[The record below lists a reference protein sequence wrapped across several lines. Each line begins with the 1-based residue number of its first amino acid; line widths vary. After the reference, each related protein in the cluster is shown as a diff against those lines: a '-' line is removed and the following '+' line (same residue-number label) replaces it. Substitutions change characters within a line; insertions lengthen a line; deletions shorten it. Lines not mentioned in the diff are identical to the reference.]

1 MKRTRVIIM
10 GAAGRDFHN
19 FNTVFR
25 ADDRY
30 EVVAFTATQIP
41 NIEGRRYPPELA
53 GKLYPNGIPI
63 FPETDLP
70 KLIKELKADEVI
82 FAYSDVSFNY
92 VMTKAALVIA
102 SGADF
107 KLQGASPTMLKSK
120 VPVIAVVAVRTG
132 AGKSQTSRK
141 VCNLLRAANK
151 RVVAVRHPMPYGDL
165 VKQKIQ
171 RYSSLEDLKKY
182 DCTVEEMEEYEPHIV
197 NGTIIYAGVDYE
209 AILREAEKEADV
221 IVWDGGNN
229 DTPFYRSDLTIVVA
243 DPHRPGHEIS
253 YYPGAVNIHLADV
266 VIINKIDTS
275 SRINIDIV
283 RKNIVSI
290 NPNAIIIEA
299 ASPIKVDD
307 VKVIRNNRVLV
318 VEDGPTLT
326 HGGMTYGAGHVAA
339 RKYGAKEIVDPR
351 PWVVNSIAETFKKYP
366 HIGTL
371 LPAMGYGGKQIK
383 DLEETIN
390 KVDCDAVVIGTPIDL
405 RRIIKINKPSTRV
418 RYDLDEIAKPDLS
431 EILDEFLKKHGLK

>member
-1 MKRTRVIIM
+1 MKRARVIIM

-25 ADDRY
+25 TDDRY

-41 NIEGRRYPPELA
+41 NIEERKYPAELA
-53 GKLYPNGIPI
+53 GALYPNGIPI
-63 FPETDLP
+63 FPESDLP
-70 KLIKELKADEVI
+70 RLIKELKADEVI
-82 FAYSDVSFNY
+82 FAYSDVSFQY
-92 VMTKAALVIA
+92 IMSKAALVVA
-102 SGADF
+102 AGADF
-107 KLQGASPTMLKSK
+107 KLQGARPTMLKSK

-141 VCNLLRAANK
+141 VCQLLREAGK
-151 RVVAVRHPMPYGDL
+151 KVVAIRHPMPYGDL
-165 VKQKIQ
+165 VKQRVQ
-171 RYSSLEDLKKY
+171 RYSSLEDLKRFE
-182 DCTVEEMEEYEPHIV
+182 CTVEEMEEYEPHIV

-209 AILREAEKEADV
+209 AILHEAEKEADV

-229 DTPFYRSDLTIVVA
+229 DMSFYQPDLTIDVA
-243 DPHRPGHEIS
+243 DPHRAGHELS
-253 YYPGAVNIHLADV
+253 YYPGAVNIRLADV

-275 SRINIDIV
+275 SRMNIDLV
-283 RKNIVSI
+283 RKNIVGI
-290 NPNAIIIEA
+290 NSKAIIIEA
-299 ASPIKVDD
+299 ASPISVEDESI
-307 VKVIRNNRVLV
+307 IRNKRVLV

-326 HGGMTYGAGHVAA
+326 HGEMTYGAGHVAA

-383 DLEETIN
+383 DLETTIN
-390 KVDCDAVVIGTPIDL
+390 KVDCDSVIISTPIDL
-405 RRIIKINKPSTRV
+405 RRIIKIKKPSTRI
-418 RYDLDEIAKPDLS
+418 YYELDEIAKPNLN
-431 EILDEFLKKHGLK
+431 EILTGFIKKRGLK

>member
-1 MKRTRVIIM
+1 MKRARVIIM

-25 ADDRY
+25 TDDRY

-41 NIEGRRYPPELA
+41 NIEGRKYPAELS
-53 GKLYPNGIPI
+53 GKLYPGGIPI
-63 FPETDLP
+63 FPETELP
-70 KLIKELKADEVI
+70 RLIKEMNVDEVI
-82 FAYSDVSFNY
+82 FAYSDVSFQY
-92 VMTKAALVIA
+92 LMAKAVQVVAA
-102 SGADF
+102 GADF
-107 KLQGASPTMLKSK
+107 KLQGARPTMLKSK

-141 VCNLLRAANK
+141 VCELLRAAGK
-151 RVVAVRHPMPYGDL
+151 KVVAVRHPMPYGDL
-165 VKQKIQ
+165 VKQKVQ
-171 RYSSLEDLKKY
+171 RYSSLEDLKKF

-197 NGTIIYAGVDYE
+197 KGTIIYAGVDYE
-209 AILREAEKEADV
+209 AILREAEKEADI

-229 DTPFYRSDLTIVVA
+229 DISFYQPDLTIAVA
-243 DPHRPGHEIS
+243 DPHRAGHELS

-275 SRINIDIV
+275 SRMNIDLV
-283 RKNIVSI
+283 RKNILSI
-290 NPNAIIIEA
+290 NPTATIIEA
-299 ASPIKVDD
+299 ASPISVEDAS
-307 VKVIRNNRVLV
+307 VIRDKRVLV

-326 HGGMTYGAGHVAA
+326 HGEMTYGAGHVAA
-339 RKYGAKEIVDPR
+339 RKFNAREIVDPR

-383 DLEETIN
+383 DLETTIN
-390 KVDCDAVVIGTPIDL
+390 KVDCDSVIIGTPIDL
-405 RRIIKINKPSTRV
+405 RRIIKIKKPSTRV
-418 RYDLDEIAKPDLS
+418 YYELDEIAKPNLN
-431 EILDEFLKKHGLK
+431 EILDRFLKKHGLS

>member
-10 GAAGRDFHN
+10 GASGRDFHN

-25 ADDRY
+25 TDERY

-41 NIEGRRYPPELA
+41 NIEGRKYPAELA
-53 GKLYPNGIPI
+53 GKLYPEGISI
-63 FPETDLP
+63 FPESELP
-70 KLIKELKADEVI
+70 ELINKLNANEVI

-92 VMTKAALVIA
+92 VMNKAALVMA
-102 SGADF
+102 CGADF
-107 KLQGASPTMLKSK
+107 KLQGTSPTMLKSR

-141 VCNLLRAANK
+141 VCNLLRKAGK
-151 RVVAVRHPMPYGDL
+151 KVVAVRHPMPYGDL
-165 VKQKIQ
+165 VKQRIQ

-182 DCTVEEMEEYEPHIV
+182 ECTVEEMEEYEPHIV

-209 AILREAEKEADV
+209 LILREAEKEAEV
-221 IVWDGGNN
+221 IIWDGGNN
-229 DTPFYRSDLTIVVA
+229 DTPFYRPDLTIVVA

-253 YYPGAVNIHLADV
+253 YYPGAVNVHLADV

-275 SRINIDIV
+275 SRSNIDTV
-283 RKNIVSI
+283 RRNIMGI
-290 NPNAIIIEA
+290 NPDAVIIEA
-299 ASPIKVDD
+299 ASPISVEDE
-307 VKVIRNNRVLV
+307 KVIRNKRVLV

-326 HGGMTYGAGHVAA
+326 HGEMTYGAGHVAA
-339 RKYGAKEIVDPR
+339 RKYGASEIVDPR
-351 PWVVNSIAETFKKYP
+351 PWVVDSIAETFKKYP

-371 LPAMGYGGKQIK
+371 LPAMGYSGKQIK

-390 KVDCDAVVIGTPIDL
+390 RVECDSVVIGTPIDL
-405 RRIIKINKPSTRV
+405 RRIIKINKPSTRI
-418 RYDLDEIAKPDLS
+418 RYELDEIAQPDLN
-431 EILDEFLKKHGLK
+431 EILQAFMKEHNLK

>member
-1 MKRTRVIIM
+1 
-10 GAAGRDFHN
+10 
-19 FNTVFR
+19 
-25 ADDRY
+25 
-30 EVVAFTATQIP
+30 
-41 NIEGRRYPPELA
+41 
-53 GKLYPNGIPI
+53 
-63 FPETDLP
+63 
-70 KLIKELKADEVI
+70 
-82 FAYSDVSFNY
+82 
-92 VMTKAALVIA
+92 
-102 SGADF
+102 
-107 KLQGASPTMLKSK
+107 
-120 VPVIAVVAVRTG
+120 
-132 AGKSQTSRK
+132 
-141 VCNLLRAANK
+141 
-151 RVVAVRHPMPYGDL
+151 MPYGDL

-171 RYSSLEDLKKY
+171 RYSSLEDLQKY

-229 DTPFYRSDLTIVVA
+229 DTPFYRPDLTIVVA

-275 SRINIDIV
+275 SRMNIDIV
-283 RKNIVSI
+283 RKNIVAI

-299 ASPIKVDD
+299 ASPISVEDE
-307 VKVIRNNRVLV
+307 KVIRNNRVLV

-326 HGGMTYGAGHVAA
+326 HGEMTYGAGHVAA

-390 KVDCDAVVIGTPIDL
+390 RVDCDAVVIGTPIDL

-418 RYDLDEIAKPDLS
+418 RYDLDEIAKPDLN
-431 EILDEFLKKHGLK
+431 EILDRFMKKHGLK

>member
-1 MKRTRVIIM
+1 MRHTKVIIM

-25 ADDRY
+25 MDDRY

-41 NIEGRRYPPELA
+41 NIEGRKYPAELA

-63 FPETDLP
+63 FPESDLP
-70 KLIKELKADEVI
+70 RLIKELSADEVI

-92 VMTKAALVIA
+92 VMSKAALVMA
-102 SGADF
+102 CGADF
-107 KLQGASPTMLKSK
+107 KLQGAHPTMLKSK

-132 AGKSQTSRK
+132 SGKSQTSRK
-141 VCNLLRAANK
+141 VCRLLRAAGK
-151 RVVAVRHPMPYGDL
+151 KVVAIRHPMPYGDL
-165 VKQKIQ
+165 VKQKVQ

-182 DCTVEEMEEYEPHIV
+182 ECTVEEMEEYEPHIV

-209 AILREAEKEADV
+209 EILRAAEKEADV

-229 DTPFYRSDLTIVVA
+229 DMSFYQPDLTIVVA

-253 YYPGAVNIHLADV
+253 YYPGAVNIYLADV
-266 VIINKIDTS
+266 VVINKIDTA
-275 SRINIDIV
+275 SRENIDIV

-290 NPNAIIIEA
+290 NPKAIIIEA
-299 ASPIKVDD
+299 ASPITVEDET
-307 VKVIRNNRVLV
+307 VIRNKRVLV

-326 HGGMTYGAGHVAA
+326 HGEMTYGAGVVAA

-366 HIGTL
+366 HIGIL
-371 LPAMGYGGKQIK
+371 LPAMGYGGKQIT
-383 DLEETIN
+383 DLETTIN
-390 KVDCDAVVIGTPIDL
+390 TVECDSVIIGTPIDL

-418 RYDLDEIAKPDLS
+418 QYDLDEIAKPDLN
-431 EILDEFLKKHGLK
+431 EILNCFMKKHRLI

>member
-1 MKRTRVIIM
+1 MKRARVIIM

-25 ADDRY
+25 TDDRY

-41 NIEGRRYPPELA
+41 NIEERKYPAELA
-53 GKLYPNGIPI
+53 GALYPNGIPI
-63 FPETDLP
+63 FPESDLP
-70 KLIKELKADEVI
+70 RLIKELKADEVI
-82 FAYSDVSFNY
+82 FAYSDVSFQY
-92 VMTKAALVIA
+92 IMSKAALVVA
-102 SGADF
+102 AGADF
-107 KLQGASPTMLKSK
+107 KLQGARPTMLKSK

-141 VCNLLRAANK
+141 VCQLLREAGK
-151 RVVAVRHPMPYGDL
+151 KVVAIRHPMPYGDL
-165 VKQKIQ
+165 VKQRVQ
-171 RYSSLEDLKKY
+171 RYSSLEDLKRFE
-182 DCTVEEMEEYEPHIV
+182 CTVEEMEEYEPHIV

-209 AILREAEKEADV
+209 AILHEAEKEADV

-229 DTPFYRSDLTIVVA
+229 DMSFYQPDLTIVVA
-243 DPHRPGHEIS
+243 DPHRAGHELS
-253 YYPGAVNIHLADV
+253 YYPGAVNIRLADV

-275 SRINIDIV
+275 SRMNIDLV
-283 RKNIVSI
+283 RKNIVGI
-290 NPNAIIIEA
+290 NSKAIIIEA
-299 ASPIKVDD
+299 ASPISVEDESI
-307 VKVIRNNRVLV
+307 IRNKRVLV

-326 HGGMTYGAGHVAA
+326 HGEMTYGAGHVAA

-383 DLEETIN
+383 DLETTIN
-390 KVDCDAVVIGTPIDL
+390 KVDCDSVIISTPIDL
-405 RRIIKINKPSTRV
+405 RRIIKIKKPSTRI
-418 RYDLDEIAKPDLS
+418 YYELDEIAKPNLN
-431 EILDEFLKKHGLK
+431 EILTGFMKKHGLK